1 MPIPRHKLATGH
13 EMPTFGLGTWQLEG
27 DTCTQAVRTALE
39 MGHDLID
46 TADVYGNHE
55 QIAPAIAEVS
65 RSSYFIT
72 SKVNRGSL
80 HYDDVLR
87 TCEKNLHEL
96 GIDFLDL
103 YLVHWPDE
111 SAPMEE
117 TFRALRKLV
126 DEGMTRSIGVSNF
139 MVEDLEEALSV
150 AEVPICNNQISL
162 NPTKYNREVV
172 EFCQERDL
180 LVTAYSPIARGGVFE
195 DEVIRGVADKVGKT
209 AGQVALRWLLQ
220 KDLVVIPKASSE
232 GHLRENLDIFEWEL
246 PPEEEAEID
255 AIDA

>member
-1 MPIPRHKLATGH
+1 MDIPRHKLATGY
-13 EMPTFGLGTWQLEG
+13 EMPTFGIGTWKLEG
-27 DTCTQAVRTALE
+27 DTCTQAVRMALA
-39 MGHDLID
+39 MGYDLID

-80 HYDDVLR
+80 QYDDVLR
-87 TCEKNLHEL
+87 TCEKDLREL

-111 SAPMEE
+111 SAPMEG
-117 TFRALRKLV
+117 TFRALKELV

-139 MVEDLEEALSV
+139 MIEDLEEALSV
-150 AEVPICNNQISL
+150 TEVPICNNQISL

-172 EFCQERDL
+172 EFCQERDI
-180 LVTAYSPIARGGVFE
+180 LVTAYSPLARGGVFE
-195 DEVIRGVADKVGKT
+195 NEVIRSVAEKVGKT
-209 AGQVALRWLLQ
+209 PGQVALRWLLQ

-232 GHLRENLDIFEWEL
+232 AHLRENMDIFEWEL
-246 PPEEEAEID
+246 SPEDEA
-255 AIDA
+255 AIDALEA